1 MATLT
6 IELTNTIPTGKTYNV
21 YIKKG
26 NTVGDLVTDFESCGI
41 FNNTTGSF
49 TISPTLPLEYGEQ
62 YWIKIVSPDGSYIIE
77 NIYLNN
83 EQYFLDR
90 CTP

>member
-6 IELTNTIPTGKTYNV
+6 IELTNTIPTGKTYDV

-26 NTVGDLVTDFESCGI
+26 NTVGDLVNDFTYYGN
-41 FNNTTGSF
+41 FYNTTGSF
-49 TISPTLPLEYGEQ
+49 TISPTPSLEYGEQ
-62 YWIKIVSPDGSYIIE
+62 YWVKIVSPDGSYIIE